1 MSQKSKSRL
10 HIGAMLTVLVL
21 VVAACSGTTDTTTT
35 TATPAPTAS
44 TAPTTSTTT
53 STSTTT
59 TTTLPPAVDAGLD
72 LPRSQTYGHIL
83 FEITAAEFS
92 NAKPGTYLEDDPK
105 MGEERFLYLRYVADL
120 EPGFPERGQEL
131 QVSSFALRLA
141 DGTTIVANGVD
152 FSSTILLFG
161 DAKTAALAFPGG
173 DIDLAGAVLTY
184 NNEVNEPMVLALD
197 GPVPEDPY
205 PISVQID
212 GTGEVDYEGGCSDSR
227 GTVNVLDAEWD
238 IDGGVDQNGKLIVG
252 AGSMRTVAGERFLR
266 VRVQAIA
273 GGGTCGG
280 TVLTTAAFRL
290 VIDGLPIGPINSASE
305 LLKSGEGIE
314 LIWAFRVPLDVI
326 EVAFEA
332 GEAEGVTALFPIEVP
347 ADLP

>member
-1 MSQKSKSRL
+1 MSQESMSWMRV
-10 HIGAMLTVLVL
+10 GAALAALSL
-21 VVAACSGTTDTTTT
+21 VVAACSGTTDATTTT
-35 TATPAPTAS
+35 TDAAPPS
-44 TAPTTSTTT
+44 TSTTTSSTTTTT

-120 EPGFPERGQEL
+120 EPGFPGRGLGL
-131 QVSSFALRLA
+131 QVSPFALRLA
-141 DGTTIVANGVD
+141 DGTTIGANRVD
-152 FSSTILLFG
+152 FSRTI
-161 DAKTAALAFPGG
+161 KKRAALAFPGG
-173 DIDLAGAVLTY
+173 DIDLSGAVLTY
-184 NNEVNEPMVLALD
+184 NNEINEPMVLTLD

-212 GTGEVDYEGGCSDSR
+212 GTGEADYEGGCSDSR

-238 IDGGVDQNGKLIVG
+238 IDGGVDHNGKLIVG

-280 TVLTTAAFRL
+280 TVLTTSAFRL
-290 VIDGLPIGPINSASE
+290 VIDGLPIGPINRASK

-314 LIWAFRVPLDVI
+314 LIWGFRVPLDATEI
-326 EVAFEA
+326 AFEA
-332 GEAEGVTALFPIEVP
+332 GEAEGVTALFPIDIP
-347 ADLP
+347 AILP